1 MLQGSSYA
9 FHGVDINP
17 CDARLLV
24 TANQE
29 EGVSLLDFRKPNQPI
44 MKYGTK
50 GKDHFI
56 LKLRR
61 EGTYFSLSP
70 VQLKS
75 TRLMTQRPCAFDRL

>member
-56 LKLRR
+56 LEWHKKH
-61 EGTYFSLSP
+61 FSYKSIS
-70 VQLKS
+70 LKN
-75 TRLMTQRPCAFDRL
+75 FVGHF